1 MAAARLANGPVTY
14 SVTEKGD
21 MVISVFRVGGNVEG
35 GVGGGK
41 EGEGK
46 EGEGKMGEGN

>member
-21 MVISVFRVGGNVEG
+21 MVISVHCERGDVEG

-41 EGEGK
+41 KGEGK
-46 EGEGKMGEGN
+46 EGEGKKGEGN